1 MSNPR
6 SDIMGEMQRLPMNH
20 KEGDKGLGIPKGRR
34 TKAVLDPI
42 CSKIGISKTNMQEI
56 LKMLAIFQAPGK
68 TIFQGSM
75 QEKSFVSSIVASL
88 YKIRKVRAKKLLNRL
103 DTLLII
109 LISSKRRTRVLRVS
123 GDRRQNY
130 PDDGREGT
138 LSAAWYT
145 AAREKGNGTFN
156 LANGDMIHND
166 IGDPHA
172 EVIILL
178 HIINL
183 ISQWL
188 DIGEYIAHE
197 LFSWSV
203 SIWASFLLR
212 SDHKVFLTLP
222 PKKLAFPGK
231 VFQPL
236 WLDLVLTKT
245 PRCGVGCLK
254 SLCRLSEVA
263 FRSCD

>member
-1 MSNPR
+1 MLKNR
-6 SDIMGEMQRLPMNH
+6 NFEDQH
-20 KEGDKGLGIPKGRR
+20 AGDTEDASHISGTRQNNLSRIYARE
-34 TKAVLDPI
+34 A
-42 CSKIGISKTNMQEI
+42 IG
-56 LKMLAIFQAPGK
+56 
-68 TIFQGSM
+68 
-75 QEKSFVSSIVASL
+75 SFVSSIVASL

-103 DTLLII
+103 DTLII
-109 LISSKRRTRVLRVS
+109 LISSKRRTLGLWVS

-130 PDDGREGT
+130 PGDGREGA

-172 EVIILL
+172 EVIILW
-178 HIINL
+178 HIFNL

-188 DIGEYIAHE
+188 DIGEYIAQE

-236 WLDLVLTKT
+236 WPKPHD
-245 PRCGVGCLK
+245 VGWA
-254 SLCRLSEVA
+254 V
-263 FRSCD
+263 